1 MRQAMLKYLIIIAGL
16 LGGVAPA
23 IAQDRLAIVIG
34 NGDYPDA
41 VLQKPAQNAIAVS
54 QSLLG
59 LGFDV
64 IRLENTNADDH
75 PLGIRRAD
83 TVILYFS
90 GNISVEGGQTHL
102 LAVGPSG
109 AKPPT
114 DWILDEVV
122 TAYQTAGAKRVFVF
136 LDTCHTGADETVD
149 MQAPVLDIANVFQ
162 AQAARPGTVCPS
174 ENNADS
180 DFTQTLLEALL
191 AVNTPL
197 SEAVAGK
204 DGLWFSSTLET
215 PFVLRTHSKPAK
227 ELSDDD
233 LEMLG
238 RLSEDDRKR
247 MLDLW
252 RKAGIIDSKATGSKP
267 TASAITITAVQNE
280 TIILTA
286 AVQPVPV
293 STTLASATN
302 LLETATVPQTQST
315 VRIFTTA
322 ATPARQFRPTATGLP
337 TPSIIVGNLNP
348 EDSFQ
353 NPTELGGALSGS
365 DLGTVDY
372 QTRRKMRA
380 DDPALFEKLLTSGA
394 FDPPPE
400 ALTGAIQTELARMKC
415 YSARVDG
422 IWGNGSRAAV
432 DRYAKQIGAA
442 VPSRE
447 PVIELYHQL
456 LRKDDATCPV
466 VRTAAQRTP
475 ATTRRSTGGTTSRP
489 RTPRAPAQTAPKTE
503 GRTINRTL
511 NPAGVF
517 R

>member
-1 MRQAMLKYLIIIAGL
+1 MLKYLIIIAGL
-16 LGGVAPA
+16 LGSVVPTV
-23 IAQDRLAIVIG
+23 AQDRLAIVIG
-34 NGDYPDA
+34 NGAYPDA
-41 VLQKPAQNAIAVS
+41 LLQKPAQNAIAVS

-64 IRLENTNADDH
+64 IRLEDANAVDH
-75 PLGIRRAD
+75 PLGMRRAD

-90 GNISVEGGQTHL
+90 GSISIEGGQTRL
-102 LAVGPSG
+102 LSVGQQD
-109 AKPPT
+109 AEPPQG
-114 DWILDEVV
+114 WILDEVV
-122 TAYQTAGAKRVFVF
+122 AAYQKAGAKQVLVF
-136 LDTCHTGADETVD
+136 LDTCHAGADETANQ
-149 MQAPVLDIANVFQ
+149 QASALEIPNVFQ
-162 AQAARPGTVCPS
+162 AQAAQPGTDCPS
-174 ENNADS
+174 ENSPHA

-191 AVNTPL
+191 TVNTPL
-197 SEAVAGK
+197 SSAVTDK
-204 DGLWFSSTLET
+204 DGIWFASTLAM

-227 ELSDDD
+227 GLSDDD
-233 LEMLG
+233 LEMLN

-252 RKAGIIDSKATGSKP
+252 RKAGIIEGSSG
-267 TASAITITAVQNE
+267 TAEQPNSAITITAVQNE

-286 AVQPVPV
+286 AVQPV
-293 STTLASATN
+293 TISAAHVPMAN
-302 LLETATVPQTQST
+302 LLETATALQTPST
-315 VRIFTTA
+315 VRIFTAA
-322 ATPARQFRPTATGLP
+322 ATPARQFQPAATGLP

-353 NPTELGGALSGS
+353 NPTELGGAIAGS
-365 DLGTVDY
+365 DLGIVDY
-372 QTRRKMRA
+372 QARRKMRT
-380 DDPALFEKLLTSGA
+380 DDPALFEKLLTNGA

-400 ALTGAIQTELARMKC
+400 TLTGAIQTELARMKC

-422 IWGNGSRAAV
+422 IWGNGSRLAV

-456 LRKDDATCPV
+456 LRKDDAICPV
-466 VRTAAQRTP
+466 IRTAAQRTP
-475 ATTRRSTGGTTSRP
+475 TTTRRSTGGTATARP
-489 RTPRAPAQTAPKTE
+489 RTPRAPAQTAPKTG